1 MKNRDLVAI
10 TSCLGKVAFHTYDQ
24 AKAVDK
30 RSRKGSNS
38 ERRGAYHCPICGSW
52 HLGHQS
58 PATKAK
64 KMLGKKRQAQ
74 SIAPD
79 ED

>member
-10 TSCLGKVAFHTYDQ
+10 TSCIGRVAFHTYDQ

-38 ERRGAYHCPICGSW
+38 ERRGAYHCPVCGSW

-64 KMLGKKRQAQ
+64 RRLRNQQ
-74 SIAPD
+74 RLD
-79 ED
+79 EYESAED